1 MIDTRT
7 PNKYE
12 CMRRAISWLANVQ
25 PADTCLTALSKSFK
39 MLLLLSVPNN
49 LHFISGSLKSNFYE
63 TVNDLSFLEF
73 SSRIAKATFLLAF
86 DVNVR
91 PFLDN

>member
-63 TVNDLSFLEF
+63 TVN